1 MGSEGEMKL
10 SKFGR
15 ICVFCG
21 SSQGK
26 KSSYQDAAIELGKE
40 LVLFLQPFCQ
50 NVFFLVCKVLF
61 FVSFCI
67 FVLFLDSCLKKMRFW
82 HMGFLME
89 AFLL

>member
-26 KSSYQDAAIELGKE
+26 KSSYQDAAIELGQE
-40 LVLFLQPFCQ
+40 LVLFFTALLIFLQPFNQ
-50 NVFFLVCKVLF
+50 NVFFMVCNVS
-61 FVSFCI
+61 FVVIFCI
-67 FVLFLDSCLKKMRFW
+67 FVLFLDSCLKR
-82 HMGFLME
+82 
-89 AFLL
+89 